1 MRDALLGSLPLVG
14 FGGYLVILT
23 IVALVAVAL
32 LVTAHVRRRYG
43 VLIADVRRNAG
54 QVPPAFRSAV
64 LDQVAREAQAAAAQ
78 QGRDVNTP
86 AIIESHIQSDL
97 SGLLTGE
104 RFVKAATGLTIIFG
118 LLGTFTGLTLSIG
131 KLATL
136 VSGTGPVVGDIT
148 ESLTRGLTQALSG
161 MSLAFATSLF
171 GIASAIVMTLA
182 GVFFGVADRRTALM
196 VQLEDYLDNTLL
208 AAYRSNAA
216 GGDQAATT
224 PGVAVSGAAGAA
236 LEALVARFG
245 QSVAALETAVGQF
258 DGALRTFSGTTRDF
272 REFNLHLKDN
282 VQRMSLAFGDLSETL
297 KREVGT
303 LTGTV
308 TTRLK

>member
-1 MRDALLGSLPLVG
+1 MRDALVGSLPLVG
-14 FGGYLVILT
+14 FSGYLVMLA
-23 IVALVAVAL
+23 IVALVGVAL
-32 LVTAHVRRRYG
+32 MVTAYVRRRYSG
-43 VLIADVRRNAG
+43 MISDVRRNAG
-54 QVPPAFRSAV
+54 QVPPAFRSAT
-64 LDQVAREAQAAAAQ
+64 LDQIAREVQTAAAQ
-78 QGRDVNTP
+78 QGGEVNTQ
-86 AIIESHIQSDL
+86 AIIESNMQLDL
-97 SGLLTGE
+97 SGLLAGE
-104 RFVKAATGLTIIFG
+104 RFVKAATGLTIILG

-136 VSGTGPVVGDIT
+136 VSGTAPAAGDLT

-171 GIASAIVMTLA
+171 GIASAVVMTLV
-182 GVFFGVADRRTALM
+182 GVFFGVADRRTAFM

-208 AAYRSNAA
+208 AAYRRPTEAA
-216 GGDQAATT
+216 GGAASVMV
-224 PGVAVSGAAGAA
+224 GGAAGAA

-245 QSVAALETAVGQF
+245 QSVATLETAVGLF

-303 LTGTV
+303 LSGTH
-308 TTRLK
+308 TTRVK

>member
-14 FGGYLVILT
+14 FSGYVVMLAIVTLVV
-23 IVALVAVAL
+23 VALI
-32 LVTAHVRRRYG
+32 VTAHVRRRYG
-43 VLIADVRRNAG
+43 AMISDVRRNAG
-54 QVPPAFRSAV
+54 QVPPAFRSAT
-64 LDQVAREAQAAAAQ
+64 LEQIAREVQTAAAQ
-78 QGRDVNTP
+78 QGSDVNTP
-86 AIIESHIQSDL
+86 AIIESSLQVEL
-97 SGLLTGE
+97 SGLLAGE
-104 RFVKAATGLTIIFG
+104 RFVKAATGLTIILG

-136 VSGTGPVVGDIT
+136 VSGTAPAVGDLT

-182 GVFFGVADRRTALM
+182 GVFFGVADRRTAFT

-208 AAYRSNAA
+208 AAWRRPSAA
-216 GGDQAATT
+216 DDARGGATAI
-224 PGVAVSGAAGAA
+224 AVGGAAGAA
-236 LEALVARFG
+236 LEGLVARFG

-297 KREVGT
+297 KREVGA

-308 TTRLK
+308 TTRIK